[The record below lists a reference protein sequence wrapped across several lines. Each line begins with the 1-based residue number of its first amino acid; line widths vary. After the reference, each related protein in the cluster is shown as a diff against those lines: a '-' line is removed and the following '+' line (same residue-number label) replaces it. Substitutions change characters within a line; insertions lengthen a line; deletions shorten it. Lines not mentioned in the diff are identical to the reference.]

1 MCLRRYLLTTGYIP
15 FYQHTN
21 HIIDSRCHINIT
33 PNGMSENG
41 MRKLI
46 YVALIAASISP
57 FTALAANDQQDMEH
71 MSVLYRAP
79 LEYAAYQ
86 YTAEMLSNFNLQLLA
101 DIYVQARMSSLQMA
115 KEQSLMSNKISM
127 EQQHDKSLAS
137 TGVMTSAE

>member
-1 MCLRRYLLTTGYIP
+1 
-15 FYQHTN
+15 
-21 HIIDSRCHINIT
+21 
-33 PNGMSENG
+33 
-41 MRKLI
+41 
-46 YVALIAASISP
+46 
-57 FTALAANDQQDMEH
+57 

-86 YTAEMLSNFNLQLLA
+86 YTTEMLSNFNLQLLA

>member
-1 MCLRRYLLTTGYIP
+1 
-15 FYQHTN
+15 
-21 HIIDSRCHINIT
+21 
-33 PNGMSENG
+33 
-41 MRKLI
+41 
-46 YVALIAASISP
+46 
-57 FTALAANDQQDMEH
+57 